1 MLTKTKLSAE
11 KRIELIHVSL
21 MRNKKFAL
29 FAGLFMVGSTSV
41 TDTPV
46 TAYTNGRDARYGR
59 AFADSLKDKELAF
72 LVMHENMHKCYR
84 HLTTWR
90 SLYDIDRGLA
100 NAACDYVINLMLVDM
115 DPEEE
120 VIAFPLD
127 PKTGKRMGLYD
138 ERFRGMDTKQVF
150 DILRE
155 EQEEGAGDDDEGG
168 NGGDGNGQSDNGSGS
183 PTDGRLDEHDWDGAQ
198 ELSEADKKQL
208 ENDIDHALR
217 QGGIYAGKVGA
228 TMDRSIAELLAPKV
242 DWRAVLRRFI
252 KTHLK
257 DRDAPSWRKAH
268 RNYLWQDVILPAI
281 IGKRIKHLVVAIDT
295 SGSVQGPLLTAFIS
309 ELNKIID
316 DLNPERLDVLYWDTS
331 VENHETYTS
340 GKKEVVNKTKPRGGG
355 GTDPNCAVLYMKKHK
370 INPDALIMLSDGYM
384 GSNPSDW
391 GGINYPSLWC
401 IIGNDSYKPPHG
413 QLLVVKGD

>member
-1 MLTKTKLSAE
+1 MLAKTKLSAE
-11 KRIELIHVSL
+11 KRIEVIHVSL
-21 MRNKKFAL
+21 MRHKTFAL
-29 FAGLFMVGSTSV
+29 FAGLFMVGTTKV
-41 TDTPV
+41 EDRPV
-46 TAYTNGRDARYGR
+46 TAWTNGRDSGYGR
-59 AFADSLKDKELAF
+59 AFADALKDKELAF

-90 SLYDIDRGLA
+90 SLYEIDRRLA
-100 NAACDYVINLMLVDM
+100 NCACDYVINLMLVEM
-115 DPEEE
+115 DPDEE
-120 VIAFPLD
+120 VIAFPRD
-127 PKTGKRMGLYD
+127 PQTGKRIGLYD
-138 ERFRGMDTKQVF
+138 ERFKGMDTKQVF

-155 EQEEGAGDDDEGG
+155 EQEQDDGDEGSG
-168 NGGDGNGQSDNGSGS
+168 RDGGQGGQTDGQSDS
-183 PTDGRLDEHDWDGAQ
+183 PDGGLDEHDWEGAQ
-198 ELSEADKKQL
+198 ELTAEEKKQL

-217 QGGIYAGKVGA
+217 QGGIYAGKMGG
-228 TMDRSIAELLAPKV
+228 TIDRNIAELLAPKV
-242 DWRAVLRRFI
+242 DWRAVLRRFV

-281 IGKRIKHLVVAIDT
+281 IGKRMKHLVVAIDT

-309 ELNKIID
+309 ELNKIIED
-316 DLNPERLDVLYWDTS
+316 INPERLDVLYWDTS

-401 IIGNDSYKPPHG
+401 IIGNEEYKPPHG

>member
-1 MLTKTKLSAE
+1 MLTKVRLAAE

-21 MRNKKFAL
+21 MRNPKFAL
-29 FAGLFMVGSTSV
+29 FSGLFMVGKVSV
-41 TDTPV
+41 VDTPV
-46 TAYTNGRDARYGR
+46 TAYTNGRDAGYGR
-59 AFADSLKDKELAF
+59 AFSDMLTDKELAF
-72 LVMHENMHKCYR
+72 VVMHENMHKCFR

-90 SLYDIDRGLA
+90 ALYDKDRHLA
-100 NAACDYVINLMLVDM
+100 NVACDYVINLMLVDM
-115 DPEEE
+115 DPIEEA
-120 VIAFPLD
+120 IAFPCD
-127 PKTGKRMGLYD
+127 KETGKRIGMYD
-138 ERFRGMDTKQVF
+138 ERFRGMDAKQVF
-150 DILRE
+150 DILYE
-155 EQEEGAGDDDEGG
+155 EQEEGGG
-168 NGGDGNGQSDNGSGS
+168 GQSEGDSGS
-183 PTDGRLDEHDWDGAQ
+183 PDGHGGFDSHDWDGAQ
-198 ELSEADKKQL
+198 EMGAEEQKKLQ
-208 ENDIDHALR
+208 EEIDHALR
-217 QGGIYAGKVGA
+217 QGGIYAGKIGA
-228 TMDRSIAELLAPKV
+228 SMNRDIAALLAPKV

-309 ELNKIID
+309 ELNKIIT
-316 DLNPERLDVLYWDTS
+316 DLNPDRLDVLYWDTS

-355 GTDPNCAVLYMKKHK
+355 GTNPNCAALYMKQHK
-370 INPDALIMLSDGYM
+370 LNPDALIMLSDGYM
-384 GSNPSDW
+384 GSDSSDW

-401 IIGNDSYKPPHG
+401 IIGNEDYKPPHG